1 MQINDLRWPSLRE
14 AARRFLRTEG
24 CNMRVPKEHET
35 DAHDI
40 IQLISDYIPE
50 RLDLPIVSIGI
61 LSSEGLFQIGGLE
74 PGIGTC
80 WVPEATWSDFEQQVI
95 ELLQAGYP
103 GCVGCGGPGA
113 EGEWNEV
120 LRRKKMSEI

>member
-1 MQINDLRWPSLRE
+1 
-14 AARRFLRTEG
+14 
-24 CNMRVPKEHET
+24 MRVPKEHET

>member
-35 DAHDI
+35 DAHNI

-80 WVPEATWSDFEQQVI
+80 WAVSYTHLTLPTTPYV
-95 ELLQAGYP
+95 
-103 GCVGCGGPGA
+103 
-113 EGEWNEV
+113 
-120 LRRKKMSEI
+120 

>member
-1 MQINDLRWPSLRE
+1 VQINDLRWPSLRE

-24 CNMRVPKEHET
+24 CNILVPKEHET
-35 DAHDI
+35 DAHKI

-50 RLDLPIVSIGI
+50 RLELPLVKIGI

-74 PGIGTC
+74 PDIAIC
-80 WVPEATWSDFEQQVI
+80 WVPEATWSDFEEQVI